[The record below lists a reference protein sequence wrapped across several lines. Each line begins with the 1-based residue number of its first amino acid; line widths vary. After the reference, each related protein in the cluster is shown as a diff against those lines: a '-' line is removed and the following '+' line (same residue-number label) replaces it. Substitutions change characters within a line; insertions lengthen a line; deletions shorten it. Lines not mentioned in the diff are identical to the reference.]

1 MDVRSKLKQF
11 HPCSQMKCLSK
22 GRSDIVVI
30 KRGKGPESVF
40 AIHNMTENKINYQL
54 NDIDT
59 PGIIDNEFN
68 MQDFL
73 TFTKYNWKNISLD
86 PFQVI
91 WLSYLKND

>member
-11 HPCSQMKCLSK
+11 HPCSEMKCLSK

-30 KRGKGPESVF
+30 KRSEGPKSIF

-59 PGIIDNEFN
+59 PTIIDNDFN
-68 MQDFL
+68 TQDFL
-73 TFTKYNWKNISLD
+73 TSTKYNWKNISLE

-91 WLSYLKND
+91 WLCSL